1 MKSRDPWIVVFAGPM
16 LDAPLCARERFPADM
31 APLATA
37 EIVLRLALLDAG
49 PGDLALCDGTCGGS
63 LLFAEVAL
71 ARGMRLELRLPF
83 DEERFL
89 REAVAFA
96 GPSWLS
102 RYRHIRAHPRTV
114 LYCLPGEA
122 MLPGSDPFAEAGQ
135 WQLNAALVHG
145 SERVWL
151 MTLGDR
157 AGAFDAGDGSAQLM
171 EAMHRYTGQVI
182 TIDAARLLRKTRERR
197 RN

>member
-1 MKSRDPWIVVFAGPM
+1 M

-37 EIVLRLALLDAG
+37 EIALRLALLNAG
-49 PGDLALCDGTCGGS
+49 PGDLALCDGACGGS
-63 LLFAEVAL
+63 LLFAEAAL

-83 DEERFL
+83 GEERFL

-96 GPSWLS
+96 GRHWLS
-102 RYRHIRAHPRTV
+102 RYLRIRGHPRTV
-114 LYCLPGEA
+114 AYCLPDQA
-122 MLPGSDPFAEAGQ
+122 MPAGGDPFAEAGQ
-135 WQLNAALVHG
+135 WQLHAALSHG
-145 SERVWL
+145 SDRVWL
-151 MTLGDR
+151 MTLSESPN
-157 AGAFDAGDGSAQLM
+157 AFDAGGGTAQLM